1 MVFRWGQSMRTFGK
15 DYLLGLL
22 GVALWFTPQGL
33 VAQDSFAGL
42 NQWYFSETV
51 AMAGAG
57 GALTSPASDRLN
69 PATLRGA
76 RRAVQL
82 SVLRYP
88 ASIGAGALSWI
99 IPGERRTRA
108 ISIRHTNYGIFEG
121 RDEANNPTG
130 TYSSS
135 ETWLSVATASSLG
148 KSAMDW
154 GLTGGLFMSNLA
166 SYQAVV
172 AAFTL
177 GGVYHFKSLGLQLG
191 TSIRNVG
198 WVLNSYTTAKE
209 TLPTVLHGSLAKR
222 LAYLP
227 LELVLDAEY
236 LFANGETVVRFG
248 GVFTLPYHMILRWGT
263 SSNRLDQRGGVSL
276 TRDFFSDSGIGL
288 SFKMGDYQ
296 LTLGSYFYG
305 PGGWITG
312 FSFGVV
318 F

>member
-1 MVFRWGQSMRTFGK
+1 MKIIGK
-15 DYLLGLL
+15 HYLLDL
-22 GVALWFTPQGL
+22 VAVVFWITSQALA
-33 VAQDSFAGL
+33 AQDSFAGL

-69 PATLRGA
+69 PATLRGTG
-76 RRAVQL
+76 RAVQL
-82 SVLRYP
+82 SLLRYP
-88 ASIGAGALSWI
+88 ASIGAGALSWV

-108 ISIRHTNYGIFEG
+108 ISIRHTNYGLFEG
-121 RDEANNPTG
+121 RDETNNPTG
-130 TYSSS
+130 THSSS
-135 ETWLSVATASSLG
+135 ETWLSVSTARSLG
-148 KSAMDW
+148 KHPVDW

-172 AAFTL
+172 ASITL
-177 GGVYHFKSLGLQLG
+177 GGVYHLKALGLRVG
-191 TSIRNVG
+191 TSLRNMG
-198 WVLNSYTTAKE
+198 WVLNSYTSAKE
-209 TLPTVLHGSLAKR
+209 TLPTILHGSLAKS

-236 LFANGETVVRFG
+236 LLAAKETIVRFG
-248 GVFTLPYHMILRWGT
+248 GVFALPYHMVLRWGT

-276 TRDFFSDSGIGL
+276 TRDFFSDTGVGL
-288 SFKMGDYQ
+288 SFNTGDYQ